1 MSNWTH
7 VAGIIRIDFIRLKES
22 FEDEYL
28 NALHDIF
35 GKEVTFESSSELWD
49 EAYEHPERFLPL
61 GSEGSLEMD
70 VWVNPNKSSIAALTV
85 SIFGDLRDHDSPDE
99 IVEWFKD
106 KCENSD
112 IMIRNAVI
120 TVRNE
125 YNGTRTWTYGE

>member
-7 VAGIIRIDFIRLKES
+7 AAGIIRIDFIRFEEFSKE
-22 FEDEYL
+22 EYL
-28 NALHDIF
+28 NDLHDIF
-35 GKEVTFESSSELWD
+35 GKEVTFESSSELWN

-99 IVEWFKD
+99 IVEWFND

-112 IMIRNAVI
+112 LMIRNAVI

-125 YNGTRTWTYGE
+125 YNGTRTWTYDK

>member
-7 VAGIIRIDFIRLKES
+7 VAGIIRIDFIRLEEFSKE
-22 FEDEYL
+22 EYL

-35 GKEVTFESSSELWD
+35 GKEVTFESSSELWN

-61 GSEGSLEMD
+61 GSEGSLEID
-70 VWVNPNKSSIAALTV
+70 VWVNPNKSSITALTV

-112 IMIRNAVI
+112 LMIRNAVI

-125 YNGTRTWTYGE
+125 YNGTRTWTYDK

>member
-7 VAGIIRIDFIRLKES
+7 AAGIIRIDFIRFEEFSKE
-22 FEDEYL
+22 EYL
-28 NALHDIF
+28 NDLHDIF
-35 GKEVTFESSSELWD
+35 GKEVTFESSSELWN

-61 GSEGSLEMD
+61 SSEGSLEMD

-112 IMIRNAVI
+112 LMIRNAVI

-125 YNGTRTWTYGE
+125 YNGTRTWTYDK